1 MDIDR
6 QLRGRLADSALHI
19 AGLELEL
26 ARTLE
31 ASESSNADD
40 EHDPEGAT
48 VAFERQQMVALLRQ
62 ARRSRADLEQA
73 LTQFDR
79 GTYGACVACGAP
91 IGSERLT
98 ARPEAQTCIACARR
112 SSATRP

>member
-1 MDIDR
+1 MDIDQ
-6 QLRGRLADSALHI
+6 QLRARLADSALHI
-19 AGLELEL
+19 AGLEVEL
-26 ARTLE
+26 ARMLE

-48 VAFERQQMVALLRQ
+48 IAFERQQLVALLRQ

-73 LTQFDR
+73 LAQFDR
-79 GTYGACVACGAP
+79 GTYGACATCGAP

-98 ARPEAQTCIACARR
+98 ARPDAQTCIACARR
-112 SSATRP
+112 SSTTRP